1 MSKARRKALLAAYK
15 EKKPRP
21 GVFAV
26 RCTATGQV
34 WVKANPNLDTCRNG
48 VWAAL
53 RFGGHPNTVLQ
64 AAWNTHGADSFVF
77 EEVEVLVGEDLAGW
91 ELTSKLQ
98 SRERYWREA
107 LGAGKVAG

>member
-1 MSKARRKALLAAYK
+1 MSKERRKALLAAYK

-26 RCTATGQV
+26 RCTVTGQT
-34 WVKANPNLDTCRNG
+34 WVRATANLDNCQNG
-48 VWAAL
+48 VWVPL
-53 RFGGHPNTVLQ
+53 KFGGHPNKALQ
-64 AAWNTHGADSFVF
+64 AEWNAHGAEAFVF
-77 EEVEVLVGEDLAGW
+77 EELEALTEDNLAGW

-98 SRERYWREA
+98 SRERHWRET

>member
-1 MSKARRKALLAAYK
+1 MSKERRKELLAAYR

-34 WVKANPNLDTCRNG
+34 WTQLAQNLDTCRNG
-48 VWAAL
+48 VWFPL
-53 RFGGHPNTVLQ
+53 KLGSHPNKALQ
-64 AAWNTHGADSFVF
+64 AEWKAHGPDAFVL
-77 EEVEVLVGEDLAGW
+77 EEVEVLEAEDLTGW

-98 SRERYWREA
+98 SRERHWREV
-107 LGAGKVAG
+107 LGAGKVTG